1 MSIISRVSRISQ
13 KVVDETKKKLN
24 EVRES
29 VIVNDG
35 DFNIPV
41 VDYPGEDQPCYT
53 PTVETVSTLL

>member
-35 DFNIPV
+35 EFNIPV
-41 VDYPGEDQPCYT
+41 VDYPGE
-53 PTVETVSTLL
+53 V